1 MRARVLWGLGAVL
14 LVTTLAVAVWG
25 APKPAVDVKATLRGE
40 VLPDDLAKPGDDVR
54 EGAALVYVRTQTG
67 RGVAARAPV
76 DGRVLE
82 VLVRPG
88 MMIRELGTVVAR
100 LDPK

>member
-1 MRARVLWGLGAVL
+1 MRAGLLRCIGTAVIIA
-14 LVTTLAVAVWG
+14 AVAATAVA

-40 VLPDDLAKPGDDVR
+40 VLPDDLAKPGDEVR
-54 EGAALVYVRTQTG
+54 EGAPLVYVKTQTG
-67 RGVAARAPV
+67 RGVAARAPT

-88 MMIRELGTVVAR
+88 ALIRELGAVVAR